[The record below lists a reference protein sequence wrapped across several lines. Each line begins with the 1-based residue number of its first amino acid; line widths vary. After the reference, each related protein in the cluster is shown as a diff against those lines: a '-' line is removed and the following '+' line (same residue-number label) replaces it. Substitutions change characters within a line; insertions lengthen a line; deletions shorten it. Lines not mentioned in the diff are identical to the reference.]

1 MQKTKKQIAH
11 DRIQFF
17 VYEVALGFILIFLL
31 LLIPTYILP
40 LFVERGSYL
49 YGILSY
55 SLRAII
61 VFIGVPLILIL
72 SNLLI
77 RTQKRNTVFEE
88 DISPAI
94 GHLNLY
100 KITKKNYKY
109 QILYGI
115 LLLFLVFIPL
125 DFFTYVLIP
134 GMLKYQSEALNY
146 NSTNAYLGAGTNYI
160 IFLISVII
168 IQFSVAISEETI
180 TRGLVNKRGSEH
192 FFRMSAVIISA
203 LYFGLGHFAYF
214 LNPISRSYPF
224 WYPFIW
230 FLQAF
235 IIGIIL
241 SLVVLRKNWLFP
253 VILAHALNNIIS
265 AHAVWNFSQG
275 NDFTDVALFLY
286 SPLLIIGVLLFI
298 WQFHRIKES
307 ISIGLKIFKEYFK
320 FDEIREETSGD
331 RRFRVF
337 FDVIMAFLIFIMGIM
352 IMI

>member
-1 MQKTKKQIAH
+1 MQERKKQIVL

-31 LLIPTYILP
+31 LLISGSILP
-40 LFVERGSYL
+40 LVVERGSYL

-55 SLRAII
+55 SIRAII

-72 SNLLI
+72 SNLLM
-77 RTQKRNTVFEE
+77 RTQKRNTIIEE
-88 DISPAI
+88 GISPVR

-100 KITKKNYKY
+100 KITKKNYQF

-125 DFFTYVLIP
+125 DFFTYVIIP
-134 GMLKYQSEALNY
+134 GMLKYQSEALNS

-160 IFLISVII
+160 LFLISVII

-180 TRGLVNKRGSEH
+180 SRGLVNKRGSEH

-214 LNPISRSYPF
+214 LNPVSRSFPF

-230 FLQAF
+230 FIQAF
-235 IIGIIL
+235 IVGIIL
-241 SLVVLRKNWLFP
+241 SLLVIRKKWLFP
-253 VILAHALNNIIS
+253 AIIAHALNNIIS

-275 NDFTDVALFLY
+275 NDFIDIALFLY
-286 SPLLIIGVLLFI
+286 FPLLIIGFLLLI
-298 WQFHRIKES
+298 WQFPRIKES
-307 ISIGLKIFKEYFK
+307 LSVGVKIFKEYFK
-320 FDEIREETSGD
+320 IDEIGEETSSD
-331 RRFRVF
+331 RGFRMFV
-337 FDVIMAFLIFIMGIM
+337 DVIIAFLIFIMSIM